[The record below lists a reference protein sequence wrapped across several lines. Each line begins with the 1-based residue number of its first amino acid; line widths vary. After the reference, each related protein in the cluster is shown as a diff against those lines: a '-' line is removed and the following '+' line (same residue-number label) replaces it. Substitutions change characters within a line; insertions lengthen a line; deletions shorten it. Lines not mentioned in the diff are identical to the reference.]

1 MDIDK
6 GLGCFA
12 DLKLD
17 ILCLNPDTPDERI
30 FPIADIVAYPDN
42 P

>member
-17 ILCLNPDTPDERI
+17 IRLNPDTPDERI
-30 FPIADIVAYPDN
+30 YRILCVYICNREN